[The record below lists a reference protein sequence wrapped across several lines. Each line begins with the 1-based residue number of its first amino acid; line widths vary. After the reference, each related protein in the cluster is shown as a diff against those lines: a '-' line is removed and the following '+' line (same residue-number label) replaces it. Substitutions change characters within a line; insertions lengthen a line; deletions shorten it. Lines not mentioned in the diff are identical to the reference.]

1 MALRTLVK
9 IGGVTNLSDARYC
22 AGMGV
27 DLLGFGAIEGQPGF
41 IAASEFREIRGWI
54 SGPKIVAEV
63 YGLNNP
69 GELDTV
75 LADYQPDYL
84 EMSVRELTLLRS
96 VPLPFILSVDSDTVL
111 NEVNS
116 TPAYVQGG
124 QYLRTYQHPFII
136 KIDSNADLRT
146 VENEPA
152 IVGIAMMGSSEI
164 RPGLKSYDH
173 IADVLEA
180 LEVD

>member
-1 MALRTLVK
+1 
-9 IGGVTNLSDARYC
+9 
-22 AGMGV
+22 
-27 DLLGFGAIEGQPGF
+27 
-41 IAASEFREIRGWI
+41 
-54 SGPKIVAEV
+54 
-63 YGLNNP
+63 
-69 GELDTV
+69 
-75 LADYQPDYL
+75 
-84 EMSVRELTLLRS
+84 
-96 VPLPFILSVDSDTVL
+96 
-111 NEVNS
+111 
-116 TPAYVQGG
+116 VQGS